1 MNRVQQPRRCSKG
14 FTVLELMITLSVAI
28 ILLAIA
34 IPNLRAFVLNSR
46 RDSAV
51 DGLVASLNYARTQA
65 IDLDQSTFLC
75 AGTGG
80 VGTVG
85 GACAS
90 GGSWATGWQL
100 IAIPQGSTTAQ
111 VLATHSLTSSNTIP
125 DVKAVGGNVYFQFKG
140 NGTVTMAT
148 GSSEVITVCDSRG
161 TSLARGV
168 VINAAGFIQSSSTP
182 GKTPSGATITSC

>member
-1 MNRVQQPRRCSKG
+1 MNQVQHPRRSSRG
-14 FTVLELMITLSVAI
+14 FTMVELMIAI
-28 ILLAIA
+28 TVVVILLVIA
-34 IPNLRAFVLNSR
+34 IPNLSMFILNSR
-46 RDSAV
+46 RDSIV

-65 IDLDQSTFLC
+65 IDLDQPTFIC

-100 IAIPQGSTTAQ
+100 VAIPQGATAAQ
-111 VLATHSLTSSNTIP
+111 VVATHSLTSSTTIP

-140 NGTVTMAT
+140 NGTVSMAT

-161 TSLARGV
+161 TSMARGV

-182 GKTPSGATITSC
+182 GTTPAGLPITSC